1 VVFDDTEPVADRQEG
16 LPARCELVVVG
27 EYVESGHIP
36 WPEDSLIS
44 RAIEEAFVV
53 PAGLSD
59 RSTEFLARRRAASKP
74 GLRGCTVTHSSP
86 RDVQL
91 PQRGC
96 PSSHLTL
103 RFRHCVQAKER
114 RCLFAPRGMPA
125 FAFMFRRNGYYGGQI
140 GTYEHSRL
148 EVVQVR

>member
-1 VVFDDTEPVADRQEG
+1 VVLEDTEPVVDRQEG
-16 LPARCELVVVG
+16 LPARCELAVVG
-27 EYVESGHIP
+27 EYAESGHIP
-36 WPEDSLIS
+36 WAEVSL
-44 RAIEEAFVV
+44 AFWTLEETAVV
-53 PAGLSD
+53 PVGLPD
-59 RSTEFLARRRAASKP
+59 RSMEFLARRRAASKP

-103 RFRHCVQAKER
+103 RFRHCVQARER

-125 FAFMFRRNGYYGGQI
+125 FAFMSRRKGSSGVNMNRWI
-140 GTYEHSRL
+140 
-148 EVVQVR
+148 